1 MLSRLFSNYLK
12 IIKIKD
18 RSKNQIRSIFFSPHC
33 VEFHIENLQS
43 AKNQIRS
50 IFFSPQNSSVIYN
63 YVFLCYLDC
72 FQII

>member
-12 IIKIKD
+12 IKKSKIVD
-18 RSKNQIRSIFFSPHC
+18 C

-43 AKNQIRS
+43 AENHIRS

>member
-1 MLSRLFSNYLK
+1 MLSRLFSIYLK
-12 IIKIKD
+12 II
-18 RSKNQIRSIFFSPHC
+18 
-33 VEFHIENLQS
+33 QS

>member
-1 MLSRLFSNYLK
+1 MSDF
-12 IIKIKD
+12 
-18 RSKNQIRSIFFSPHC
+18 

-50 IFFSPQNSSVIYN
+50 IFFSPQNSSVIYK
-63 YVFLCYLDC
+63 YVFLYYLDC